1 MTEQE
6 YKRSYKD
13 DDDAAKLFREDEPI
27 RCKLCGERIIKEL
40 EPRICEYCFKDQYFI
55 EDNEN

>member
-13 DDDAAKLFREDEPI
+13 DDDAAKLFREEESI
-27 RCKLCGERIIKEL
+27 KCKICHDIINNELDICGYCLKQQ
-40 EPRICEYCFKDQYFI
+40 EYINDF
-55 EDNEN
+55 EN

>member
-27 RCKLCGERIIKEL
+27 KCKICKFEL
-40 EPRICEYCFKDQYFI
+40 EKHEHDTCGYCEYIMGCLVHI
-55 EDNEN
+55 TN